1 MRSFAL
7 LLLAALL
14 SATAFLSGCRVLE
27 EEPESV
33 LTIPLDASDHDRF
46 DTVVVEI
53 RKDAGDTVPVAVYR
67 VALEAGLDRI
77 VIRHDGLLQGR
88 FVADVVFLKD
98 GVTADAW
105 RWTIQGGKVGDAVP
119 APGGPQGGR
128 DITPPLAPKVK
139 GPESTGDRR
148 PVWTWET
155 GGGDGAAIY
164 RLRLDGEDVSGGAE
178 IRDTAW
184 SPVVAL
190 DYGRH
195 SLEVQERD
203 TAGNWSSFGSWTLEV
218 VDPGDKVP
226 PEAPEVDGPE
236 RAEILRPTWTWRSG
250 GGGAGV
256 FRHRLDDSDLSGSP
270 ETRDTAWQPAS
281 NLSVG
286 GHTLYVQE
294 RDAAGNWSPSG
305 SWRIEI
311 LAPKDTLPPAAP
323 QVAGPGKTG
332 ETRPTWTWKPGGG
345 GIGIYRHRLDI
356 DTLAG
361 QPETSDTSWRPSG
374 ALAAGI
380 HTLYVQE
387 RDSAGN
393 WSASGAWSLEI
404 EVPRDTVPPA
414 APRVAGPETTQ
425 TSRPTWTWTSGGG
438 GSGYY
443 RIRLDDSALAGR
455 PEIRDTAWRPDS
467 GLAAGSHTLYV
478 QERDAAGNWSPTA
491 SWRIQIVLVN
501 LRAPVVKASPASPT
515 NQGRPVWSW
524 TGSGTGRFRYKT
536 DLNLDDGAAETRDTA
551 YQPAA
556 DLPDGVHTLY
566 VQEQDSLGRWSETG
580 QASVR
585 IDRTPPA
592 APVIRRPSSPTNAV
606 RPAWTWVQGGGG
618 AGQYRY
624 TLDEADIAGNGTGT
638 SVASFTPAA
647 DLPEGSH
654 VFRVQE
660 RDSAGN
666 WSPIAV
672 DTVVIDVTV
681 PGKPGVTAPAS
692 PVEGRGAVFT
702 FTPGSGGD
710 GTYRY
715 RFDGGAWQETRTAQA
730 VSDTA
735 AGMRVIAVQAR
746 DAAGNWSE
754 AVEDSCHVTP
764 VLAALAVYTL
774 NGTGRDSIDRSGRLA
789 FRNAPLLGEGA
800 YINGIYQ
807 NGSDPNP
814 SSAVT
819 PAIAGF
825 DFTDFSIE
833 GEFKVDTLPA
843 TRRPFLVG
851 GRSYRWMGFLLEP
864 NGTVSL
870 LVNNSTVVT
879 TTTRYRVATWHKAR
893 LTYDGT
899 RAVLY
904 LDGVAALTHTVALT
918 HGNDNNVGVV
928 NFSNGTVHKGR
939 IRNLVVSKGSEV
951 LAHYTLLANGLDDT
965 GRNPAMTL
973 LNVPFGAVEDGAY
986 VGGIYEGNFPATGTN
1001 ISTPAL
1007 TALDFN
1013 AFSIA
1018 VRVKP
1023 EALPTAGT
1031 MPLVMGGTSYRW
1043 LGALLAADGTV
1054 SLSSGG
1060 TGVAA
1065 STAKLAAGRE
1075 YSVRMLYSAASGR
1088 AWLFLDGALA
1098 ASGPLPTLNHGN
1110 NRMVSFSNFANGT
1123 TFKGTV
1129 TDFRIHSRF

>member
-1 MRSFAL
+1 MRRLAVA
-7 LLLAALL
+7 LLAALI
-14 SATAFLSGCRVLE
+14 SATVFLSGCRVLE
-27 EEPESV
+27 GEPESV
-33 LTIPLDASDHDRF
+33 LTIPLDSADHARS

-53 RKDAGDTVPVAVYR
+53 RKEAGDTTPVAVYR
-67 VALEAGLDRI
+67 VALQAGQDRI

-98 GVTADAW
+98 GAEVDAW
-105 RWTIQGGKVGDAVP
+105 RWTVEGGQVGGATP
-119 APGGPQGGR
+119 GPGGPNPGR
-128 DITPPLAPKVK
+128 DLTPPLAPVVE
-139 GPESTGDRR
+139 GPASTGDRR
-148 PVWTWET
+148 PVWTWEP
-155 GGGDGAAIY
+155 GGGDGAGVY
-164 RLRLDGEDVSGGAE
+164 RLRLDGEDISGGSE
-178 IRDTAW
+178 FRDTAW
-184 SPVVAL
+184 SPLADL

-195 SLEVQERD
+195 VFEVQERD
-203 TAGNWSSFGSWTLEV
+203 TAGNWSPFGAWALEV
-218 VDPGDKVP
+218 VDPKDTVP
-226 PEAPEVDGPE
+226 PEAPEVMGPE
-236 RAEILRPTWTWRSG
+236 QAEILRPTWTWRSG

-256 FRHRLDDSDLSGSP
+256 FRHRLDDSNLSGSP
-270 ETRDTAWQPAS
+270 ESRDTAWQPES
-281 NLSVG
+281 NLPVG

-311 LAPKDTLPPAAP
+311 LAPKDTIPPAAP
-323 QVAGPGKTG
+323 QVSGPGKTE
-332 ETRPTWTWKPGGG
+332 ETRPTWTWSPGGG
-345 GIGIYRHRLDI
+345 GIGLFRHRLDM

-361 QPETSDTSWRPSG
+361 QPETRDTSWRPSG
-374 ALAAGI
+374 ALSAGF

-393 WSASGAWSLEI
+393 WSASGSWRIEI
-404 EVPRDTVPPA
+404 EIPRDTIPPA
-414 APRVAGPETTQ
+414 APRVTGPESTQ

-438 GSGYY
+438 GAGYY

-455 PEIRDTAWRPDS
+455 PETRDTAWRPDS
-467 GLAAGSHTLYV
+467 GLVAGSHTLFV

-491 SWRIQIVLVN
+491 SWSIQIDLVR
-501 LRAPVVKASPASPT
+501 LRAPVVRTSPVSPT
-515 NQGRPVWSW
+515 NQGRPTWSW
-524 TGSGTGRFRYKT
+524 TGTGTGRFRYKS
-536 DLNLDDGAAETRDTA
+536 DLNLDDGATETQDTA
-551 YQPAA
+551 YRPVA
-556 DLPDGVHTLY
+556 DLPDGIHHLY
-566 VQEQDSLGRWSETG
+566 VQEQDSLGLWSETG

-585 IDRTPPA
+585 IDRTPPS
-592 APVIRRPSSPTNAV
+592 APVIQRPASPTNVV
-606 RPAWTWVQGGGG
+606 RPAWRWLQGGGG

-624 TLDEADIAGNGTGT
+624 TLDEVDIAGKGTGT
-638 SVASFTPAA
+638 TAATFTPAA
-647 DLPEGSH
+647 NLTEGSH
-654 VFRVQE
+654 IFRVQE

-666 WSPIAV
+666 WSPIAA
-672 DTVVIDVTV
+672 DTVVIDITA

-715 RFDGGAWQETRTAQA
+715 RFDGGAWRETQTAQA

-735 AGMRVIAVQAR
+735 AGLRVIAVQAR

-754 AVEDSCHVTP
+754 SAEDSCHVTP
-764 VLAALAVYTL
+764 SLAALAVYTL
-774 NGTGRDSIDRSGRLA
+774 NGTGRDSTGQSGRLVL
-789 FRNAPLLGEGA
+789 RNSPLLGEGA

-807 NGSDPNP
+807 NGSEANP

-825 DFTDFSIE
+825 DFTDFAIE

-851 GRSYRWMGFLLEP
+851 GRSYRWIGFLLEP

-879 TTTRYRVATWHKAR
+879 TTARFRVATWHKAK
-893 LTYDGT
+893 LTYDGV

-918 HGNDNNVGVV
+918 HGNDKNVGVV

-939 IRNLVVSKGSEV
+939 IRNLVISKGSVV
-951 LAHYTLLANGLDDT
+951 LAHYPLLANGLDDT
-965 GRNPAMTL
+965 GLNPAMTL

-986 VGGIYEGNFPATGTN
+986 VGGFYEGNFPETGTN
-1001 ISTPAL
+1001 ISTPTLA
-1007 TALDFN
+1007 ALDFS
-1013 AFSIA
+1013 ALSIA

-1023 EALPTAGT
+1023 EALPTVGS
-1031 MPLVMGGTSYRW
+1031 MPLVMGGRSYRW

-1060 TGVAA
+1060 TAVAA
-1065 STAKLAAGRE
+1065 STMKLVAGRE

-1088 AWLFLDGALA
+1088 AWLFLNGTLA
-1098 ASGPLPTLNHGN
+1098 ATGPLPTLNHGN
-1110 NRMVSFSNFANGT
+1110 NRIVTFSNFSNGT
-1123 TFKGTV
+1123 AFQGTV
-1129 TDFRIHSRF
+1129 TDFRIHSR